1 MGFVK
6 LCTILLICRSSKLT
20 EIKLMCNNSCTK
32 IFTPKVCHQGAICWS
47 KKELFWP
54 YGLDHIFF
62 RNETFLLFNIE
73 SWNFQHLF
81 FLKILWNLAISAH
94 SVYSWSNF
102 YFNFSMGR
110 LNGLQFCEVSWNS
123 KSNSC
128 WKFQL
133 SILTNK
139 KVYS

>member
-1 MGFVK
+1 MPSLPKILSLMYPRIIYTKYHTWICLYSTYIYFAQNIATKWIGPFFYIRVHIYNIMVQFRVYLYCFVMGFVK

-62 RNETFLLFNIE
+62 RNETFLLFNID
-73 SWNFQHLF
+73 S
-81 FLKILWNLAISAH
+81 
-94 SVYSWSNF
+94 
-102 YFNFSMGR
+102 
-110 LNGLQFCEVSWNS
+110 
-123 KSNSC
+123 
-128 WKFQL
+128 
-133 SILTNK
+133 
-139 KVYS
+139 